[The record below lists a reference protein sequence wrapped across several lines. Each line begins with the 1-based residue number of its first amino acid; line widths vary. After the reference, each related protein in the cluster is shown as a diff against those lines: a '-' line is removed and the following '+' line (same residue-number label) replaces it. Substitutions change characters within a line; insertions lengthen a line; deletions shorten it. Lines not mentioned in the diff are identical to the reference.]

1 MKRLFYFLI
10 ALIILITISLS
21 QSVTAKAQE
30 TVEVAAAAIC
40 RDVVDREPVG
50 VGDAFEALAGKLW
63 CFTKIVGAQTPT
75 VITHVWY
82 FGDTERATV
91 SLPVRSSIW
100 RTYSSKII
108 QSHEIGDWHV
118 DVLGPDGGLLQSLKF
133 EITP

>member
-21 QSVTAKAQE
+21 QPVTVKAQE

-50 VGDAFEALAGKLW
+50 VGDAFEALVSKLW